1 MTQTAKIG
9 YKYLHDD
16 ESALAA
22 KAAGAFFMEIDMPA
36 RKANANIASMAS
48 IGFDLTPL
56 AFMLQVLRDPKSSS
70 EQKQWAAETAAPY
83 CHAKLT
89 SLEHTGEVV
98 LCHDD
103 ADDDLE

>member
-1 MTQTAKIG
+1 MARIG

-16 ESALAA
+16 RYALAA
-22 KAAGAFFMEIDMPA
+22 KAAGAFFMEISMPA
-36 RKANANIASMAS
+36 RKANANTASVAT

-56 AFMLQVLRDPKSSS
+56 AYMLQVLRDPKSSP

-89 SLEHTGEVV
+89 SFEHTGEVV

-103 ADDDLE
+103 VADDLE

>member
-1 MTQTAKIG
+1 MG
-9 YKYLHDD
+9 EFSYKYSYDD

-22 KAAGAFFMEIDMPA
+22 KVAGAFFMEISMPV
-36 RKANANIASMAS
+36 RKTNAHASTDP
-48 IGFDLTPL
+48 IGLDHTPL
-56 AFMLQVLRDPKSSS
+56 AYMLQVLRDPKSTA

-89 SLEHTGEVV
+89 SLELTGEVV

-103 ADDDLE
+103 VGDDLE

>member
-1 MTQTAKIG
+1 LTWTAEIG

-22 KAAGAFFMEIDMPA
+22 EVAGAFFMEVSMPA
-36 RKANANIASMAS
+36 RKANPNSAAMAS

-56 AFMLQVLRDPKSSS
+56 AYMLQVLRDPKSSS
-70 EQKQWAAETAAPY
+70 DQKQWAAEAAAPY
-83 CHAKLT
+83 CHAKL
-89 SLEHTGEVV
+89 SSFEHTGEVV

-103 ADDDLE
+103 VDDNVE